1 MRVATLARATARRG
15 DARGRARSTYATN
28 EDDALSNLLTPNQK
42 LRRAALLAL
51 TTCAAGAYVSYFATP
66 IVADGSARSC
76 AALTR
81 SRDGFMARAG
91 AAASARDVGAR
102 RRRERARR
110 ASGERRAER
119 VRGDGVPKRDGR
131 EGARGGERDVEGS
144 VRGRARNRGA
154 ATVEDDVGDVRATGR
169 RRAATRAV
177 VGEAAGVERRGR
189 GRWRWIGRDARE
201 RGGDA
206 GEVAIVRR
214 FAKRREG
221 ATSIGR
227 LAFGRL
233 FRCTI
238 ID

>member
-91 AAASARDVGAR
+91 AERARAMWALGDVGNARGALLANDALSACVETACRRGMDARAREAASAML
-102 RRRERARR
+102 REAC
-110 ASGERRAER
+110 E
-119 VRGDGVPKRDGR
+119 D
-131 EGARGGERDVEGS
+131 ARGIEALRRWRTTLETC
-144 VRGRARNRGA
+144 ARQG
-154 ATVEDDVGDVRATGR
+154 GDGR
-169 RRAATRAV
+169 RRGRWWARPRASSGEDAGDGGGLDATRANV
-177 VGEAAGVERRGR
+177 AATLEKLR
-189 GRWRWIGRDARE
+189 
-201 RGGDA
+201 
-206 GEVAIVRR
+206 
-214 FAKRREG
+214 
-221 ATSIGR
+221 S
-227 LAFGRL
+227 
-233 FRCTI
+233 
-238 ID
+238 